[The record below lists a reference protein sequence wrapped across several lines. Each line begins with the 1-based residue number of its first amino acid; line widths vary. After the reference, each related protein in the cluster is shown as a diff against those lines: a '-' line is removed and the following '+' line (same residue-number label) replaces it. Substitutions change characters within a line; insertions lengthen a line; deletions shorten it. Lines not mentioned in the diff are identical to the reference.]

1 MDEKA
6 ETGGGDASS
15 EIIDLAYWQ
24 RFVLEE
30 VMHIVEAQDYTIM
43 KLQGLVRTDQEK
55 ELYFKPSRSS
65 LRAIRS
71 LSNLFQTDAL
81 FHGETVGVPQLKA
94 WCLAHEFDFDQVVN
108 SFGEIKER
116 QPSELS
122 LEGALVLANAI
133 KETDTQKDESD

>member
-1 MDEKA
+1 MEAQEVKSNGGGTVEVPEDVVTLIAGLKRLGDVDGIFNLTDRIKRLSYLMDEKA

-43 KLQGLVRTDQEK
+43 KLQSLVRTDQEK

-81 FHGETVGVPQLKA
+81 FHCETVGVPQL
-94 WCLAHEFDFDQVVN
+94 
-108 SFGEIKER
+108 
-116 QPSELS
+116 
-122 LEGALVLANAI
+122 
-133 KETDTQKDESD
+133 